1 MQAFSPFSHLLALG
15 CLAAALPLSTS
26 AWAQHQSISDDG
38 IMRMAPQAAG
48 TVSASYAGTG
58 RRPSRVPTES
68 VAEYRALAKSKPKTA
83 PVGIESVIGRDS
95 RFRIVPTTSY
105 PARAVAL
112 ITFRDGPSS
121 FICTG
126 WFINRNTVATA
137 GHCVNR
143 GGGGGFYART
153 TYRVFPGRNG
163 AGLPFGS
170 CGARRLHT
178 VVGWSVNG
186 RDDYDYGAIKL
197 NCNIGS
203 AVGWFGYFWKSG
215 TLNNL
220 PASISG
226 YPGDKP
232 FGTLWMSNGR
242 VTATQAL
249 RVFYKN
255 DTIGGMSGSPVYYR
269 RSASCNPCGMAV
281 HAYGVYNGPPFSTNN
296 HGTRITRSV
305 FNNLTAWKN
314 AP

>member
-1 MQAFSPFSHLLALG
+1 MREFSRLLALG
-15 CLAAALPLSTS
+15 CLVAALPLSS
-26 AWAQHQSISDDG
+26 PAWAQHQSVSDDG
-38 IMRMAPQAAG
+38 VIHMTRQAAG

-58 RRPSRVPTES
+58 KLPSRAPAES
-68 VAEYRALAKSKPKTA
+68 AAEYRALAKSKPKNA
-83 PVGIESVIGRDS
+83 PIGTESVIGRDTRARIS
-95 RFRIVPTTSY
+95 RTTSY

-112 ITFRDGPSS
+112 VIFRDGSSS

-126 WFINRNTVATA
+126 WFISRNTVATA

-143 GGGGGFYART
+143 GRGGGFYARA

-170 CGARRLHT
+170 CGARRLYT
-178 VVGWSVNG
+178 VVGWSVHG

-197 NCNIGS
+197 NCNIGNT
-203 AVGWFGYFWKSG
+203 VGWFGYFWTRG
-215 TLNNL
+215 TLNNR

-232 FGTLWMSNGR
+232 FGTQWRSNGR
-242 VTATQAL
+242 VTATQAR
-249 RVFYKN
+249 RVFYRN
-255 DTIGGMSGSPVYYR
+255 DTFGGMSGSPVYYR
-269 RSASCNPCGMAV
+269 RSANCNPCSMAV
-281 HAYGVYNGPPFSTNN
+281 HAYGVYNGPPFSNNN

-305 FNNLTAWKN
+305 FNNLTTWKN